1 MEVPTSKIL
10 DPNKRLASRGV
21 KTLKVPTS
29 TSSLFSD
36 SFLFSSPYI
45 PTLETLCYNL
55 EAANSHPSFALGHL
69 KDLAFDVEK
78 ISEHLDMIDELFA
91 KGKTETEIVSHS
103 CNGNFIFIE

>member
-1 MEVPTSKIL
+1 VEAPTSKIV
-10 DPNKRLASRGV
+10 DPNKRQASREV
-21 KTLKVPTS
+21 ETIRFLTS

-36 SFLFSSPYI
+36 SLLFSSPYI

-91 KGKTETEIVSHS
+91 KGKTETEIVSHY
-103 CNGNFIFIE
+103 CGGNFDFIE